1 MSRLLFAIILVLVAA
16 TAPVAVAAP
25 HAAPRWEVVETGS
38 APDDDRTEAFDVAV
52 RDGMVYIRVNEEI
65 KVEIFSILG
74 QLVTSRRLQ
83 PGVVRLTLPQ
93 KGVYI
98 LRAGGS
104 TRRINV

>member
-1 MSRLLFAIILVLVAA
+1 MPRLLVVLVLAA
-16 TAPVAVAAP
+16 LAAAAPIAAAP
-25 HAAPRWEVVETGS
+25 HAAPRWEVVETRA
-38 APDDDRTEAFDVAV
+38 APDDDRTEPFDVAV

>member
-1 MSRLLFAIILVLVAA
+1 MSRLLFAIILALVAA
-16 TAPVAVAAP
+16 TAPVAV
-25 HAAPRWEVVETGS
+25 AAPRWEVVETGS

-83 PGVVRLTLPQ
+83 PGLVRLTLPQ

>member
-1 MSRLLFAIILVLVAA
+1 MPRLLVALVLAA
-16 TAPVAVAAP
+16 LAAAAPIAAAP

>member
-1 MSRLLFAIILVLVAA
+1 M
-16 TAPVAVAAP
+16 
-25 HAAPRWEVVETGS
+25 GS
-38 APDDDRTEAFDVAV
+38 GGDRPAPDDDRTEAFDAAV
-52 RDGMVYIRVNEEI
+52 RDGMVYPRQRGNQG
-65 KVEIFSILG
+65 EIFSILG

-83 PGVVRLTLPQ
+83 PGLVRLTLPQ